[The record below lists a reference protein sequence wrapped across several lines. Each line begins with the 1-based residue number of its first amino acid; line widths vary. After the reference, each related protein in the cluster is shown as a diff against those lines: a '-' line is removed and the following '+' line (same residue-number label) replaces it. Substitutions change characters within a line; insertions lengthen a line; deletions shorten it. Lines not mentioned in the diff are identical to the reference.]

1 VHILVNDF
9 IGGVLDRG
17 IPLYVRNLIDGLRE
31 EGFRVSVV
39 RAPAFCRK
47 LPRSLFYLIAVVVEQ
62 TLLPLIGL
70 CLRAERTIYPYNS
83 VAIADLLTSRGRIV
97 VHDLEQL
104 NRPTSFSK
112 LYYLCCYRAVKWR
125 NAPVFTI
132 SEISRQRMI
141 ESELFGRGPITLL
154 PNTFYAFERLLHSE
168 APARQPAILL
178 CTGSTA
184 NKDLETVV
192 ADYLPAVMARG
203 WRVAIFGLHKAGD
216 MPKFDSLQR
225 FLNSGQ
231 LRLCGQ
237 LSDQQVANEYRAHTI
252 IWVHSLREG
261 FGRCVVEGRLAGGHV
276 IATDIPEFAAL
287 RDGDVHLYKDAAAF
301 MTILERVAQ
310 LDASALAAPAS
321 PYSGYPYRE
330 LLRDAVERGL
340 SVREGRSAAQ
350 PPQAIS
356 LRQATARRTP
366 PQNQSP

>member
-17 IPLYVRNLIDGLRE
+17 IPLYVRNLIDGLRK
-31 EGFRVSVV
+31 EGFRVGVV

-70 CLRAERTIYPYNS
+70 CLRAEKTIYPYNS
-83 VAIADLLTSRGRIV
+83 VAVADLLTGRGRIV

-104 NRPTSFSK
+104 NRPASFSK

-141 ESELFGRGPITLL
+141 SSGLFGRGAITLL
-154 PNTFYAFERLLHSE
+154 PNTFYAFERLLRGA

-192 ADYLPAVMARG
+192 ADYLPAVMAQG
-203 WRVAIFGLHKAGD
+203 WRVSIFGLHKAGD

-225 FLNSGQ
+225 FIGSGQ

-237 LSDQQVANEYRAHTI
+237 LSDLQVADEYRAHAI

-276 IATDIPEFAAL
+276 IATDIPEFSAL
-287 RDGDVHLYKDAAAF
+287 RDNDVHLYKDAAAF
-301 MTILERVAQ
+301 MSILDRVAHT
-310 LDASALAAPAS
+310 DAPTS

-340 SVREGRSAAQ
+340 PVTAGRSAAP
-350 PPQAIS
+350 PPQSIS
-356 LRQATARRTP
+356 FRQATARRTP
-366 PQNQSP
+366 PQNQNP